1 MSFGNNQ
8 VFGDDI
14 TVTYGSA
21 VYPLGTERLVLGA
34 QTGVGDQVWVFVYN
48 NSGSSIAAN
57 TLVRHST
64 TAAQGTVT
72 GAGTG
77 LNPSYL
83 VGITQSALPGVT
95 TTSSTGVV
103 TSGPYGWVLKRG
115 VCTANVTASYTRDQ
129 ALIVSAGTAG
139 AVDTVTTAA
148 TNTFGYGLGLSSG
161 GAGAAGTAQV
171 YVNII

>member
-1 MSFGNNQ
+1 MSFANNQ

-14 TVTYGSA
+14 TVTYSSA
-21 VYPLGTERLVLGA
+21 VYPLGTERLVLGS

-48 NSGSSIAAN
+48 SSGGSIAAN
-57 TLVRHST
+57 TLVRHAT
-64 TAAQGTVT
+64 TSAQGTVSS
-72 GAGTG
+72 AGTG

-83 VGITQSALPGVT
+83 VGITQHAIPGTAT
-95 TTSSTGVV
+95 T

-115 VCTANVTASYTRDQ
+115 VCTATVTASYTRDQ

-161 GAGAAGTAQV
+161 GAGVAGTAQV